1 MLILFIV
8 TLISKT
14 LTNKKECL
22 DESVHILIS
31 QGCFDVQVVELSKD
45 AFTDY
50 IILSSATSQR
60 QILATVSK
68 LKALFR
74 LSNAE
79 CKTEGET
86 TSWALI
92 SGENIVINILTEEA
106 RDFYSL
112 GDLYFD
118 CKITNIDT

>member
-31 QGCFDVQVVELSKD
+31 QGCFDVQVIELSKD

-74 LSNAE
+74 LSNKFSLE
-79 CKTEGET
+79 ILSELE
-86 TSWALI
+86 SNSSLSILALFI
-92 SGENIVINILTEEA
+92 LKFFNKSDDWFKIVL
-106 RDFYSL
+106 
-112 GDLYFD
+112 
-118 CKITNIDT
+118 